1 MQPIGRL
8 NTWRNTKNI
17 TFKAV
22 CQIAAALGV
31 LILVVLLVGLWQEGN
46 QNLDKTLF
54 TSYPS
59 SNPKIAG
66 AWPAIMG
73 SVWIVAITALVAVP
87 VGIAAAVYLEEY
99 QRKKTWLLRVIQI
112 NISNLAGVPS
122 IVYGLLGLALFVRQL
137 ALGRSILAGSLT
149 MALLVLP
156 MVIIISQEALRAVPK
171 TYRESSLALGA
182 TEWQTISR
190 QVLPAAM
197 PGIFTGIILSIS
209 RAIGETAPLMVIGA
223 AVFIMRAPRSPME
236 KFTVL
241 PIQIF
246 NWAGEADKAF
256 HPIAGSAIIV
266 LMGVLL
272 GLNSIAIFLRARQN
286 KKQS

>member
-1 MQPIGRL
+1 
-8 NTWRNTKNI
+8 
-17 TFKAV
+17 
-22 CQIAAALGV
+22 
-31 LILVVLLVGLWQEGN
+31 
-46 QNLDKTLF
+46 
-54 TSYPS
+54 
-59 SNPKIAG
+59 
-66 AWPAIMG
+66 MG

>member
-1 MQPIGRL
+1 
-8 NTWRNTKNI
+8 
-17 TFKAV
+17 
-22 CQIAAALGV
+22 
-31 LILVVLLVGLWQEGN
+31 
-46 QNLDKTLF
+46 
-54 TSYPS
+54 
-59 SNPKIAG
+59 
-66 AWPAIMG
+66 
-73 SVWIVAITALVAVP
+73 
-87 VGIAAAVYLEEY
+87 
-99 QRKKTWLLRVIQI
+99 
-112 NISNLAGVPS
+112 
-122 IVYGLLGLALFVRQL
+122 
-137 ALGRSILAGSLT
+137 
-149 MALLVLP
+149 

>member
-17 TFKAV
+17 TFTAV

>member
-17 TFKAV
+17 TFTAV

-31 LILVVLLVGLWQEGN
+31 LILVVLLVGLWQQGN